1 MTSPGLKKHTHDSDS
16 LNSTVT
22 ANCNPVRA
30 FYELPKGKLTSAQ
43 IVEESRN
50 WLRSVST
57 CRPYTPKDKTR
68 SLLNTSQMRT
78 GYRPSSAFKVTAK
91 SFDPF
96 ETTNKFNVQLEPVHT
111 KNRNVQ
117 KQSKP
122 ARNETKKS
130 KNVDERIGDYHSAAS
145 SQFSGST
152 EEYNLTES
160 HKNSPRLELV
170 GTQTRLISPI
180 YAKRPVYSVIKSER
194 HSSPKFLYNS
204 CTGLQM
210 ISTTQNHLHNAQTKL
225 KNTRNMASKVSS
237 VLPEKYTSSN
247 KITTKISYCHSP
259 SQLSTLSSLDDI
271 QSFRP
276 NSPTDLLLLPNRTT
290 ALFTEEDKY
299 QFRTNGIRS
308 AVTATNT
315 DVEFTRETVDENKP
329 KSCGP
334 HTKHQRSTSYN
345 VAEVNIPGK
354 FQASVSGDSG
364 LSSGTELDQLIYRLN
379 ELSLTTSL
387 STSITKTT
395 EPTPSY
401 SKMRSSKTCDL
412 QLLYKCN
419 NEPIQLQYQQLNK
432 KRNELTSSTTSMQQ
446 SVTEEEVDLPNLQVN
461 RLHENDIIDL
471 LNRIQNYISDTE
483 LEDNQNW
490 SNRST
495 LLKTVFDL
503 INYPSPR
510 IHLTITRLMLTM
522 NVTGRNLLNI
532 CKIVYKVAKNAD
544 NDCLFLEDPNTLDI
558 LIDALQLKELFK
570 IPLSISSSIVC
581 PSSPSSSRSSL
592 SLTSLP
598 YLIDYLFQ
606 NSTLFSIHLE
616 SLLFLTG
623 TIKFL
628 ISNIHFM
635 EKFNSNSNFLPN
647 LLIIHKQL
655 FEMLIYLWRKFY
667 LVNSVKEF
675 DHQIIDDVN
684 SKEISRKSISK
695 FIQHAHHVLVQV
707 TEIFCHLSSMDLFRS
722 QLIAENGILE
732 HIINCLIKYNQFSHK
747 MLNNN
752 NNDITTLNIT
762 DNSNDQNEMIFNFT
776 EFYTIYFNWIRF
788 LSHLTEHTDV
798 CHYLENCLAPI
809 NNQIHNNLSM
819 NVELINSINNCVI
832 VSTPFTELCNALTD
846 FMYFFKERLE
856 FVVRIAYV
864 LGNLAAKCEHAR
876 IAIIPNENFS
886 LKLCNLCRHYNAKY
900 TYFQQS
906 HHLMNG
912 TNQNK
917 LKTTEFNNNNLNLI
931 TDTIPEK
938 MNNSVKSMYS
948 LQYDVLVKLLRIIAN
963 ASISETVGLICTTNF
978 DCINL
983 IIEIMEN
990 QSVGEPN
997 ELLLNCFAS
1006 LNNLT
1011 YYIKQ
1016 ELTDESVAKQLEVAE
1031 SLLRTVT
1038 KTNGHQDEF
1047 LGIIRVFG
1055 NLTRHTQIR
1064 QWLTV
1069 NGNELL
1075 PIKSLSSPYN
1085 IIAFN
1090 DIDNNSN
1097 NNDNNSEMNNL
1108 IQQNAFLYLLIQALN
1123 CSRPDIVYST
1133 LGVLINMMTDVDQ
1146 RPMLRILGGLSKLV
1160 EILREF
1166 AGYDWQLAGLTC
1178 KTLWNYTELAD
1189 NSLRE
1194 ILDPEIMNE
1203 VLSLLTKFT

>member
-1 MTSPGLKKHTHDSDS
+1 MKLLVCRIPTNRQPSLTSEYLFVKQNYKLQEETASFNKTCKIWPLLKRVQQGSIFHNACKRRTNAMTSPGLKKHTHDSDS

-68 SLLNTSQMRT
+68 SLLNTSQIGT

-111 KNRNVQ
+111 KVGYPCTLLFSK
-117 KQSKP
+117 KQTIVFYSVKL
-122 ARNETKKS
+122 RF
-130 KNVDERIGDYHSAAS
+130 VSAAS

-194 HSSPKFLYNS
+194 HSSSKFLYNS

-510 IHLTITRLMLTM
+510 IHLTITRLMLT
-522 NVTGRNLLNI
+522 
-532 CKIVYKVAKNAD
+532 
-544 NDCLFLEDPNTLDI
+544 
-558 LIDALQLKELFK
+558 
-570 IPLSISSSIVC
+570 
-581 PSSPSSSRSSL
+581 
-592 SLTSLP
+592 
-598 YLIDYLFQ
+598 
-606 NSTLFSIHLE
+606 
-616 SLLFLTG
+616 
-623 TIKFL
+623 
-628 ISNIHFM
+628 
-635 EKFNSNSNFLPN
+635 
-647 LLIIHKQL
+647 
-655 FEMLIYLWRKFY
+655 
-667 LVNSVKEF
+667 
-675 DHQIIDDVN
+675 
-684 SKEISRKSISK
+684 
-695 FIQHAHHVLVQV
+695 
-707 TEIFCHLSSMDLFRS
+707 
-722 QLIAENGILE
+722 
-732 HIINCLIKYNQFSHK
+732 
-747 MLNNN
+747 
-752 NNDITTLNIT
+752 
-762 DNSNDQNEMIFNFT
+762 
-776 EFYTIYFNWIRF
+776 
-788 LSHLTEHTDV
+788 
-798 CHYLENCLAPI
+798 
-809 NNQIHNNLSM
+809 
-819 NVELINSINNCVI
+819 
-832 VSTPFTELCNALTD
+832 VSNAL
-846 FMYFFKERLE
+846 
-856 FVVRIAYV
+856 VI
-864 LGNLAAKCEHAR
+864 
-876 IAIIPNENFS
+876 
-886 LKLCNLCRHYNAKY
+886 
-900 TYFQQS
+900 
-906 HHLMNG
+906 
-912 TNQNK
+912 
-917 LKTTEFNNNNLNLI
+917 
-931 TDTIPEK
+931 
-938 MNNSVKSMYS
+938 
-948 LQYDVLVKLLRIIAN
+948 
-963 ASISETVGLICTTNF
+963 
-978 DCINL
+978 
-983 IIEIMEN
+983 
-990 QSVGEPN
+990 
-997 ELLLNCFAS
+997 
-1006 LNNLT
+1006 
-1011 YYIKQ
+1011 
-1016 ELTDESVAKQLEVAE
+1016 
-1031 SLLRTVT
+1031 
-1038 KTNGHQDEF
+1038 
-1047 LGIIRVFG
+1047 
-1055 NLTRHTQIR
+1055 
-1064 QWLTV
+1064 
-1069 NGNELL
+1069 
-1075 PIKSLSSPYN
+1075 
-1085 IIAFN
+1085 
-1090 DIDNNSN
+1090 
-1097 NNDNNSEMNNL
+1097 
-1108 IQQNAFLYLLIQALN
+1108 
-1123 CSRPDIVYST
+1123 
-1133 LGVLINMMTDVDQ
+1133 
-1146 RPMLRILGGLSKLV
+1146 
-1160 EILREF
+1160 
-1166 AGYDWQLAGLTC
+1166 
-1178 KTLWNYTELAD
+1178 
-1189 NSLRE
+1189 
-1194 ILDPEIMNE
+1194 
-1203 VLSLLTKFT
+1203 